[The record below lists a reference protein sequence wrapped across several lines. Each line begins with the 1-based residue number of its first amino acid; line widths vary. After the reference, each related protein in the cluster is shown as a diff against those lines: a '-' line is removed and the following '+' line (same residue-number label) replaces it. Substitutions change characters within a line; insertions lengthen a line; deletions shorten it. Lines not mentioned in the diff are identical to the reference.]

1 MADRLL
7 FIPNKE
13 PRFKAQ
19 QVAVSDGG
27 SCAYEEEIC
36 DVYVRPNFTM
46 SGIVIE
52 RTCRY

>member
-7 FIPNKE
+7 FITKKE
-13 PRFKAQ
+13 PRFKTQ
-19 QVAVSDGG
+19 RVSVTDGG

-46 SGIVIE
+46 SGIV
-52 RTCRY
+52 TCRF